1 MDDKTIT
8 KEVHSG
14 TRIEAIGTVKT
25 VIGTVKAVDESG
37 AERVLVAGDK
47 VYANETIVTSADGVV
62 LIEFR
67 DGTTLDLPHSA
78 HVVLDTDVFS
88 PDHPAKGEELT
99 TDQIQEMIARGED
112 PTAVTAATAAG
123 GAQGDEGS
131 SVPIVLDP
139 LNSQGNVTSGFDTTG
154 ITPPTFTTTPEL
166 PPIIETAVPQVSVT
180 ILPPPPVG
188 GVPPIVVRGNVADV
202 VEGTNI
208 VHQEVGPDIVGTKPV
223 TFTFLLTNPDG
234 TPFALVHDPVTITYH
249 LADGTAVYG
258 QD

>member
-99 TDQIQEMIARGED
+99 TEQIQEMIARGED

-139 LNSQGNVTSGFDTTG
+139 LNSQGHVTSGFDTIG
-154 ITPPTFTTTPEL
+154 ITPPEFTTLQEL
-166 PPIIETAVPQVSVT
+166 PPVINTPNEPPSVIVIVT
-180 ILPPPPVG
+180 PPPG
-188 GVPPIVVRGNVADV
+188 GEGGN
-202 VEGTNI
+202 EGGAISST
-208 VHQEVGPDIVGTKPV
+208 PGTV
-223 TFTFLLTNPDG
+223 
-234 TPFALVHDPVTITYH
+234 
-249 LADGTAVYG
+249 
-258 QD
+258 